1 MTTDFCGRC
10 GACESHLLVAAEVER
25 YMTVFSGDSEMNEKC
40 CCGPKYL
47 SGMGAKS
54 DFQQLY
60 NSQADE
66 ISSKIFGG

>member
-1 MTTDFCGRC
+1 M
-10 GACESHLLVAAEVER
+10 AAEVER
-25 YMTVFSGDSEMNEKC
+25 YMAAFSGGSGINEKC

-60 NSQADE
+60 NSEADE
-66 ISSKIFGG
+66 TSSKILGG